1 MTEKSQ
7 RTLFIVKP
15 DAVGRGL
22 IGKILERVET
32 DGFDLIGLSMVRLSP
47 GMARRFYYVHEGKP
61 FLDSLVDFMSSGSVV
76 VCALERDD
84 AVRRLREIVGATDP
98 GEAAPGTIRRDF
110 ALDKEKNSVHASD
123 SPETARWELGFF
135 IENGVLSLPGD

>member
-1 MTEKSQ
+1 LTQ

-15 DAVGRGL
+15 DAVERRL
-22 IGKILERVET
+22 TGKILERVEE
-32 DGFDLIGLSMVRLSP
+32 DGFRVLGLAMIRLSP
-47 GMARRFYYVHEGKP
+47 DTARRFYYVHEGKP
-61 FLDSLVDFMSSGSVV
+61 FLDSLVAFMSSGPAV
-76 VCALERDD
+76 VCALERED

-98 GEAAPGTIRRDF
+98 AEAAPGTIRKDF

-135 IENGVLSLPGD
+135 VESGMLSLPGD